1 MTRAS
6 VLVDMEIFVE
16 VAKHRSFSRAAVEI
30 GIPIS
35 SLSRRLKRLE
45 ESIGVR
51 LMDRT
56 TRRITLTS
64 YGEAFYAQAVRVVE
78 EAQRA
83 YDDVAADARGLRGL
97 LKIVAHPNAWLLNS
111 FASFISEYRSTNDL
125 VEIQLDLSHGPID
138 LMGDRYDLAVMLE
151 PPKESALVVRKM
163 RDVENGIFA
172 APGYLEDWGRPH
184 TPSDL
189 ADHHVIVSGQGSTW
203 SLSREGETVS
213 VAVAGP
219 VSSNSPTL
227 THRLAVEGHGL
238 FASDIL
244 QVRED
249 VESGALVQVMPAWK
263 LETTSLCIVTTS
275 RLLSARARSFIDF
288 VLSQEIH
295 PQAA

>member
-1 MTRAS
+1 MARTS

-16 VAKHRSFSRAAVEI
+16 VAKHSSLSRAATEI
-30 GIPIS
+30 GMPIS

-51 LMDRT
+51 LLDRT

-83 YDDVAADARGLRGL
+83 YDDVTADARGLNGL
-97 LKIVAHPNAWLLNS
+97 LKIVAHPSAWILHS
-111 FASFISEYRSTNDL
+111 FAKFISDYRSGNDL
-125 VEIQLDLSHGPID
+125 VEIQFDLSHGAID
-138 LMGDRYDLAVMLE
+138 LMADRYDLALMLE
-151 PPKESALVVRKM
+151 PPKESTLVVRKILEI
-163 RDVENGIFA
+163 ENGIFA
-172 APGYLEDWGRPH
+172 SPIYLEDWGHPH
-184 TPSDL
+184 APADL

-213 VAVAGP
+213 VAVSGP

-227 THRLAVEGHGL
+227 TRRLAMEGHGL
-238 FASDIL
+238 FASEVL
-244 QVRED
+244 HVRED
-249 VESGALVQVMPAWK
+249 VERGALIQVMPAWK
-263 LETTSLCIVTTS
+263 LQATSLYIVTTS

-288 VLSQEIH
+288 VLSQVVH